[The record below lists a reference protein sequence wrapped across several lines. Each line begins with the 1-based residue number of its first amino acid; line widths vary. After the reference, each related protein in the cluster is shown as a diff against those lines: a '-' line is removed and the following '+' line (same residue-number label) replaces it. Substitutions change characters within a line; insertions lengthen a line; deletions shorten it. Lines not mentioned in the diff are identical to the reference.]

1 MGKSTNRHGISIGLE
16 RTGKELYLSLK
27 GIGKLTHADY
37 EVITPMID
45 SALEGIRSPRIKAF
59 LDMSELQGWEPRA
72 AWDDFRLGMKH
83 GHQFTK
89 TAILGNRRW
98 QELNAKV
105 GAWFVS
111 GEVRYFEDEDAALA
125 WLNE

>member
-1 MGKSTNRHGISIGLE
+1 MLKSTKRHGISIGLE

-27 GIGKLTHADY
+27 AIGKLTHADY

-45 SALEGIRSPRIKAF
+45 SALEGIRTPRIKAF
-59 LDMSELQGWEPRA
+59 LDMSELDGWEPRA
-72 AWDDFRLGMKH
+72 AWDDFKLGMKR

-89 TAILGNRRW
+89 IAILGNKGW
-98 QELNAKV
+98 HELSAKV
-105 GAWFVS
+105 GAWLVS
-111 GEVRYFEDEDAALA
+111 GEVRYFEDADAALD